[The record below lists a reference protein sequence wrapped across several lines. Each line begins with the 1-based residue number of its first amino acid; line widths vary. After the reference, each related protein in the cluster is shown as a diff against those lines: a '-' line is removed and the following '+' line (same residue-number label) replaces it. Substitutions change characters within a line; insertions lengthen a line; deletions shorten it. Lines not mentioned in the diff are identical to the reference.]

1 MAATDLT
8 TLPNVKAWL
17 QVNGT
22 SDDALLT
29 RLITATSDYI
39 TQWLNRQL
47 LSGPVTDVRN
57 GDGGRRMFLSE
68 YPVTAVSSVT
78 VGAIS
83 IPASTG
89 YGSAGYLFDDRGV
102 TLTGYRFDRDIK
114 NVTINYTAGYA
125 TVPLELEQACIEL
138 ISLRYRERDRIGH
151 TSKSIQGETTAF
163 MVKDMPPSVLTI
175 LNNYKKVVPL

>member
-1 MAATDLT
+1 
-8 TLPNVKAWL
+8 
-17 QVNGT
+17 
-22 SDDALLT
+22 
-29 RLITATSDYI
+29 
-39 TQWLNRQL
+39 
-47 LSGPVTDVRN
+47 
-57 GDGGRRMFLSE
+57 MFLSE

-78 VGAIS
+78 VGLTS
-83 IPASTG
+83 IPMSSG
-89 YGSAGYLFDDRGV
+89 YGQPGYAFDSRGV
-102 TLTGYRFDRDIK
+102 TLTGYCFDRDIM